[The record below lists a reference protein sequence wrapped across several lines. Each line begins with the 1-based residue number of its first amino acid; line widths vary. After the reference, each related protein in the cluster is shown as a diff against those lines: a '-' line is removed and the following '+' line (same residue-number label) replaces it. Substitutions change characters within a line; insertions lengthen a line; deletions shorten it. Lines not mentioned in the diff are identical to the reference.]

1 MTVQIVM
8 TGTRQSIVLR
18 IILRPNLA
26 ALGKDE
32 KIHAI
37 FLLFLA
43 YDLGNMYTVQNK
55 TQQNNSSG
63 AEM

>member
-1 MTVQIVM
+1 MIV
-8 TGTRQSIVLR
+8 TRQSIVLR

-26 ALGKDE
+26 SVGRDE
-32 KIHAI
+32 NIHAI

-43 YDLGNMYTVQNK
+43 YYLGNMSTVQNK
-55 TQQNNSSG
+55 TQQNNSPG